1 MDHLMMF
8 FKFILIFSL
17 TFSTMD
23 SAIYTKLASLTIK
36 TQNEYYAGTSDDI
49 RIKLFSEHNT

>member
-1 MDHLMMF
+1 MTF

-36 TQNEYYAGTSDDI
+36 TQNEYYAGTGDGI

>member
-17 TFSTMD
+17 TISTMD

-36 TQNEYYAGTSDDI
+36 TQNKYYAGTSDDI

>member
-1 MDHLMMF
+1 MTF